1 MIHTDITKGAVKV
14 VIPKL
19 IPRIC
24 NTVDSKTEHPAHTPF
39 FQLVPPKAMAHNT
52 PLYHIRPAFKYVVST
67 SSKMARGIGRSAPK
81 IV

>member
-24 NTVDSKTEHPAHTPF
+24 NTVDSKTEHPAHTPL

-52 PLYHIRPAFKYVVST
+52 PL
-67 SSKMARGIGRSAPK
+67 
-81 IV
+81 

>member
-24 NTVDSKTEHPAHTPF
+24 NTVDSKTEYPAHMP
-39 FQLVPPKAMAHNT
+39 LSLVVPPKAIAHNT
-52 PLYHIRPAFKYVVST
+52 PL
-67 SSKMARGIGRSAPK
+67 
-81 IV
+81 

>member
-39 FQLVPPKAMAHNT
+39 FQPVPPKAIAHYT
-52 PLYHIRPAFKYVVST
+52 PLMHINPAFKSVASS